1 MLSCAGFS
9 SAAIVALCGALLV
22 EGHGYASNINIAGV
36 RRHFFAQSVWGVRI
50 NALFPI
56 AASGGP

>member
-1 MLSCAGFS
+1 MLSYAGFS
-9 SAAIVALCGALLV
+9 LAAIVALCGALLV
-22 EGHGYASNINIAGV
+22 EGHGYVSNINIAGV
-36 RRHFFAQSVWGVRI
+36 RRHSLVQSIWGVRI